1 MCSIANVSDQISCAI
16 ISNKIKNNPI
26 FTHLLCFLVFW
37 LYELHIIWAN
47 EINTLLKVLILLV
60 FDWLH
65 LPLHLSHCSA
75 FDSETDCPSFCFF
88 LRPWSHEHHVVAAQV
103 ISPARSEPPSPQSS
117 CKESDQHNSTHRIHC
132 QSKKKLIPKNQ
143 VL

>member
-1 MCSIANVSDQISCAI
+1 M
-16 ISNKIKNNPI
+16 
-26 FTHLLCFLVFW
+26 
-37 LYELHIIWAN
+37 
-47 EINTLLKVLILLV
+47 LILLV

-132 QSKKKLIPKNQ
+132 QSKKKMNPQESGFIAFILSESVYMIPSQKKGKMLSLGWYPNVQKLKDTSLYLIH
-143 VL
+143 L